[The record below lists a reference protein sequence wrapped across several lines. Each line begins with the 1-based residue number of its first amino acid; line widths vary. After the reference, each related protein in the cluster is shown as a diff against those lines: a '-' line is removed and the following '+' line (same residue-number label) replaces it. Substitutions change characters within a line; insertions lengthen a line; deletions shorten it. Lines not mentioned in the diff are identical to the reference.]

1 MKLNDYHFKSMTKN
15 QRTKT
20 VTHKFGH
27 ALGLDHTY
35 GKYDVMQQGQLSITS
50 LSSTDKKSYDEAYI
64 TY

>member
-1 MKLNDYHFKSMTKN
+1 MKLNDYNFKNMSKD

-20 VTHKFGH
+20 VTHKFVH

-35 GKYDVMQQGQLSITS
+35 GNYDVMQQGKLSIAS
-50 LSSTDKKSYDEAYI
+50 LSSTDKKSYDEAYR